1 MNKRFLSV
9 PELAELLGI
18 SKSTIYHRCSREAD
32 NPFPIPARRIGRLV
46 RFDRRDV
53 EEFMGE

>member
-9 PELAELLGI
+9 QELAELLGV
-18 SKSTIYHRCSREAD
+18 SKSTIYHRCARGAE
-32 NPFPIPARRIGRLV
+32 NPFPIPAKRIGRLV

-53 EEFMGE
+53 EAFMGE

>member
-1 MNKRFLSV
+1 MEKRFLSV
-9 PELAELLGI
+9 PELADLLGI
-18 SKSTIYHRCSREAD
+18 SRSTIYHRCARGAE
-32 NPFPIPARRIGRLV
+32 NPFPIPSKRIGRLV